1 MAYARR
7 WAAAV
12 LSMSFLAGAILVI
25 AAQPADADC
34 GTQSGH
40 FCAYRNSGYGDLLL
54 HKTNAQNNEEV
65 DVADD
70 AVSSGKNGTGYYFR
84 GMDEHTFL
92 PDECVFYWAPHT
104 AVYYVGDSANDKI
117 DHFAVKTSGC

>member
-40 FCAYRNSGYGDLLL
+40 FCA
-54 HKTNAQNNEEV
+54 
-65 DVADD
+65 
-70 AVSSGKNGTGYYFR
+70 
-84 GMDEHTFL
+84 
-92 PDECVFYWAPHT
+92 
-104 AVYYVGDSANDKI
+104 
-117 DHFAVKTSGC
+117 